1 MSDYDI
7 PTNKKLNW
15 LQNAVERD
23 LDISVKDSSNLDI
36 NISNIQ
42 FDSRKVHPGSLFVAI
57 AGQHVDGYD
66 FIPDAIR
73 RGASAVVACKQA
85 KDIPV
90 PYLRVQDTRRA
101 LAHLSAALYDYPA
114 RKLTVIG
121 VTGTDGKT
129 TTTNLIFEILKYAGY
144 KTGMVSTVNAVLGE
158 QAIDTGFHVTTPESP
173 DIQRYLAVMVSKG
186 ITHAVIEA
194 TSHGLAQKRVDAC
207 DFNAAVVT
215 NITHEHIDYHGSIEN
230 YREAKADLFRKLV
243 VAETTCSK
251 IAVLNIDD
259 SSYRY
264 LRPILDDHNERI
276 AGKSLEQINLITYGL
291 NPTAQVTASD
301 ISYDISSSSFRV
313 SFKES
318 ILPIDL
324 RLPGKFNIYNC
335 LAAIALTYAGYNINR
350 AAIQTGILALKNIP
364 GRMESIDMGTD
375 FDTIVDF
382 AHTPNALKSALE
394 TAKAVIVNR
403 GAPGRIIAIFGSAG
417 LRDRQKRRMMAE
429 ISAELADISIL
440 TAEDPRTESLD
451 LILAEMAE
459 GALDRGGRDGVDY
472 YCIPDRGEAIKFGVS
487 IAQPGDIV
495 MALGKGHEQSMCFGE
510 IEYPWDDRTAM
521 RAAVAEYLGIEGPEM
536 PYLPPQHAQ
545 E

>member
-1 MSDYDI
+1 MSDFDI
-7 PTNKKLNW
+7 PTNKKLNR
-15 LQNAVERD
+15 LLKAVERD

-42 FDSRKVHPGSLFVAI
+42 IDSRKVLPGTLFVAV

-66 FIPDAIR
+66 FIPDAIH
-73 RGASAVVACKQA
+73 RGASAVVASKQA
-85 KDIPV
+85 QDISV
-90 PYLRVQDTRRA
+90 PYLRVQDTRTA
-101 LAHLSAALYDYPA
+101 LAHLSAAFYDYPA
-114 RKLTVIG
+114 RQLTVIG

-129 TTTNLIFEILKYAGY
+129 TTTNLIFEILKSAGF
-144 KTGMVSTVNAVLGE
+144 KTGMVSTVNAVLGD
-158 QAIDTGFHVTTPESP
+158 QTVDTGFHVTTPESP

-194 TSHGLAQKRVDAC
+194 TSHGLAQKRIDAC

-215 NITHEHIDYHGSIEN
+215 NITHEHLDYHGSIEK
-230 YREAKADLFRKLV
+230 YRDAKADLFRELV
-243 VAETTCSK
+243 DAETTRPK

-259 SSYRY
+259 SSYSY

-276 AGKSLEQINLITYGL
+276 AKKSLEQINVITYGL

-301 ISYDISSSSFRV
+301 INYGISGSSFRIP
-313 SFKES
+313 FKES
-318 ILPIDL
+318 TLPVDL

-335 LAAIALTYAGYNINR
+335 LAAIALTFVGYNIGQT
-350 AAIQTGILALKNIP
+350 AIQNGILILKNIP

-394 TAKAVIVNR
+394 TARAVIVNR

-417 LRDRQKRRMMAE
+417 LRDKQKRRMMAE

-440 TAEDPRTESLD
+440 TAEDPRTESLES
-451 LILAEMAE
+451 ILTEMAE
-459 GALDRGGRDGVDY
+459 GAMDRGGQEGVDY
-472 YCIPDRGEAIKFGVS
+472 YCIPDRGEALKLGVS

-495 MALGKGHEQSMCFGE
+495 MALGKGHEQSMCFEE

-521 RAAVAEYLGIEGPEM
+521 RAAVAEYFGIEGPEM
-536 PYLPPQHAQ
+536 PYLPTKH
-545 E
+545 ER